1 MRSFNSS
8 EALTEDKWQHVAVT
22 VDASRG
28 ELVFYLNK
36 RRMDKIDIGETKML
50 SNTQDILIGKGGDNY
65 FGGYLDD
72 IRVYDRILSANDVD
86 KLYATSTD
94 SGLIAKYGFENYN
107 FNTGIVFDESSKGL
121 DAEIVNKT
129 ATRTDMLVSNIGE
142 TAVDGTAFKNEID
155 TYMRVG
161 SSDSIQGE
169 SINACTF
176 SAWVKL
182 PVTTGYQPII
192 TKNGVFEFG
201 VLDGRVNMRLGD
213 GNSMHTLPKI
223 TDPQHTL
230 QELQNSMT
238 DNDANVLSMRIESGS
253 ALETHVNTIS
263 NEFSQNSL
271 RYLSNIRARGITW
284 GLESKSMY
292 DLSGSYSFNRVDADS
307 STANK
312 FVVNGNNGE
321 SSASMIFV
329 DTNSAVE
336 VARWGAGT
344 ISEPYWFLRAGI
356 NNEWPSWMLGS
367 APLTTIVRFKLKNSS
382 EINNLGF
389 SIILGE
395 GEGDEGQGIQ
405 TYNNS
410 MHHNHHISAT
420 IEGTATAF
428 LVNAVVQNGVGGNT
442 RTVATQHTGNIN
454 TFYLTEWNYLLISHD
469 PTITKTRVYIN
480 ETLACEM
487 NTVTVFPEH
496 KRTKLRIG
504 PLAYN
509 GDKVINKGAVFDMF
523 EIIDR
528 PLDQEAVKDYIT
540 KRMMVHTLKHAIP
553 SSGAKG
559 IFEFEKNGSVKTNTV
574 QENGLSMSG
583 DANYTSD
590 AYNSGGA
597 LRMDSENG
605 IVSLDTS
612 NMESFDTF
620 TYGAWIK
627 ADTVE
632 GYQPLLVKNNIENN
646 FKLGIQDGHVRVQI
660 NNSAPPL
667 IVDMSAEIV
676 SNGVHLRASV
686 SDSTGGTAKAF
697 LIDKPYDPTNAQH
710 MKDLTDF
717 VNSYGNQLNTYVLQ
731 PDHTVMYIDTVITNY
746 RIGLT
751 EELAPADGLNNMYAV
766 IWAIDNNDRVSA
778 SVVATEVKAT
788 ATSGRKTSLVLYDNS
803 VYPVT
808 SYPSDDPDYTD
819 WYLVTNYFHGRNT
832 NRVDTPRGTI
842 ERGVSADGERGIGF
856 PSNPIPF
863 KDENGEYPALDA
875 SGEDYVA
882 KPDSLEMGGGWGHA
896 DNELFDA
903 LVTHLGGTRALSE
916 LWYRGRTD
924 SHNRVMDFTT
934 SWNLLTYSLRH
945 GFNVLDPFNTFPESM
960 YTLNEDHSTQLPAS
974 TNDFTGDRA
983 NDTAVYS
990 PFFGSSLFVYQGSSD
1005 QNRWVVDENTGNNG
1019 THFQTWVR
1027 GFKALEGRG
1036 MTPMLL
1042 SDNTADNKANAS
1054 VVGGVNG
1061 EPYTNILKDGSE
1073 VRHSSYY
1080 DATRKVSNLFSH
1092 SVADTNNN
1100 CYGQGDEWSAI
1111 YTFPKGTAKEV
1122 VSMTFYQE
1130 ITYHTKSI
1138 KIFYTDDME
1147 ADFDSESWIEVEKPS
1162 ATEHYYNTARAPLV
1176 IAFKPVVTKR
1186 VMITLGK
1193 WHASHTYFGLTE
1205 WKIHGFDLSPSNSKI
1220 GVISDTS
1227 DRNIQHN
1234 TAPVQ
1239 FVTQTKDGVTTP
1251 RTAYRIT
1258 DTDHPI
1264 YTLFMDRIARHR
1276 GASKAYNS
1284 NDSTIRAV
1292 LSNGDTIHYNCRYS
1306 YTHNAGWTVYDASNA
1321 FGEESMIDT
1330 VRRTNFNTAHPYNWT
1345 FPYID
1350 NGPRIGMMIYE
1361 FKNKVL
1367 HDVHG
1372 VRIRGIRG
1380 NTALDG
1386 VLRVFLLAD
1395 DLNGK
1400 MKFIE
1405 YGDGVVT
1412 FNKLHTDKYTEV
1424 RFDPPLPPS
1433 HTLMF
1438 EFVSTVNAADTG
1450 ISRLQIL
1457 GCPAPSTRKLS
1468 ATSATVR
1475 RSDDGDMQID
1485 LNYNYPHNELNLYMY
1500 GYSFP
1505 NNGPAAYLKATHTL
1519 PRGINRSTSVI
1530 AHGVVDP
1537 TGNTVSTKNINYATF
1552 YLVIEDPST
1561 GERRRFPPTEFR
1573 TTGTNAPFVN
1583 VSAKYSSLVGGV
1595 EVSSTTYSAYADI
1608 TTLYVSMFTQDVA
1621 DKTSATIAA
1630 FVKANASSDAVRTI
1644 SGVNPS
1650 YAVLQHTATLTKAF
1664 TDVNGAVVQANKDE
1678 VQSYCPVVV
1687 AIDAEGRTSVGF
1699 ASNSTVAY
1707 HQPINMAWSA
1717 GHNANGQLGYGYA
1730 DGGNRGL
1737 TVCTAFNTFIDDQK
1751 AKGSLVVDFVKGGS
1765 HAIFWVKTTDGLDE
1779 LYGLGYSDRGSLGV
1793 APRGIVTQVIRCD
1806 LPSDFLRQSK
1816 LSIEQITTHDMAT
1829 VLLLSDGK
1837 VYGFGRRYQDR
1848 GGFANGVLDATDAT
1862 VPEMTEFVVIN
1873 EFVASKKLTIRRVWG
1888 ASHATFFYCSDNKV
1902 YGVGYNNDGIF
1913 LNGNSTSHKHQTPAE
1928 LVRLNDV
1935 LANGY
1940 EDIVRVSEQNEAC
1953 AVLLRTTSGE
1963 EEWWGWGK
1971 SRHNTTLGW
1980 SGANDHYPHRLV
1992 NLEAKIATFA
2002 DPTQYTLSRGMNAWS
2017 GYCVIDIVGQK
2028 LWGIGYYGHCGLSDY
2043 SGYTNFYS
2051 WTGSNYNG
2059 AMFLNCRMDT
2069 WGFTLVSVEE
2079 YNSTK
2084 YPYVKK
2090 NGAMVSV
2097 ESSDVQDS
2105 VSNFSALFDPKIG
2118 LNVGLT
2124 IDGTETTGNTEYY
2137 VGAAAQRLSAT
2148 DVQLLLDNGD
2158 ATWMLSASVPN
2169 DETIQF
2175 DSLLIPLAYVSSSYK
2190 VDPRGLKSVHA
2201 FVYVKRGT
2209 QLAFETVSVELDTP
2223 SLEHVAVANAQF
2235 QAFGEKLRTTVVAD
2249 QRLQSGDPVT
2259 RFHVAAIK
2267 DDGSAAMSNSETI
2280 SVMQHLLKSDHVKT
2294 VQASA
2299 SYANGVRVGTA
2310 DLSHMLSATKP
2321 AIDAVALESVTERI
2335 TVSNNTYANNS
2346 KTSTTVAPAD
2356 LPFHYHAE
2364 YDKTTTNFNMWT
2376 LDNGDKVWTFTDGA
2390 KCFDG
2395 DINTD
2400 TAAMATMENT
2410 STGHNATVN
2419 GKEYTDIY
2427 TWWFYYEFAEETVV
2441 NALRVHNGAQDGAEF
2456 LREVAVWEPTKRYFR
2471 NLTQE
2476 VETPLSAETEMV
2488 PFEEVTCG
2496 PNKPLLIAFR
2506 RQGTTMKLRELEFVN
2521 VITPPLN
2528 SVPTLFTH
2536 LRINSVLSD
2545 AVSASSVTENSIGQ
2559 LTVNNMPIPTVVS
2572 GPSNSEDIMT
2582 LGTIFTAAASTTSVH
2597 FEYSRGLP
2605 SEGSVFISGSSKPSS
2620 WYGVQL
2626 EVSIDGVTWVPMLH
2640 VTNLSSSESRTVP
2653 FALLPSSIH
2662 LTSSNIAA
2670 SARVIAIA
2678 ETVGGRMLA
2687 AVPHVPPKVDNEG
2700 GDAVQIHS
2708 STIVPVVQ
2716 QIVRL
2721 YVKDGAV
2728 SFSAELAASAD
2739 AAFTQYV
2746 VAATSDMSMDVIAEL
2761 QNGGFASD
2769 QILASGT
2776 LLRDEQ
2782 LKLNDV
2788 PLPKV
2793 RDAAN
2798 NNVASSGAAS
2808 IRLVAVLTD
2817 VFGNVASTEDVMGPA
2832 YNAPWATFANFKIS
2846 SEIPLATDGIESVGE
2861 FGEVI
2866 SWIFNTVPSDDEEA
2880 QAMSYAR
2887 FVSDTYKSDEYR
2899 IEDPTGSLQFS
2910 TTSFTA
2916 EGYLDGDWV
2925 GGNKSSGM
2933 SLASAPFPL
2942 MNSAQDFTVFLHMN
2956 FVFKSAHGQWYFAI
2970 GDCFPS
2976 PFGQNALVLNT
2987 TTGLPLT
2994 WEYNPSNVGVSGVS
3008 MAAPGS
3014 WTSGVDQQHA
3024 VVYES
3029 ATSTF
3034 KFYYKLSDGASV
3046 SVITKQQDLFS
3057 SSDTFSF
3064 IINRELD
3071 LRNDHHWKKLLFFDS
3086 ALGDAQV
3093 RALFDNE
3100 STQTFGGRS
3109 SKLICNM
3116 DMHLST
3122 ETVDASIAS
3131 YKAILVDAVP
3141 SAFALPNGE
3150 LRWQS
3155 PYPSVA
3161 TPARALQGD
3170 FDALTVSALVQT
3182 VPSAEQ
3188 VVATQSDQF
3197 HLKVRADATVE
3208 MRYTRQLENGALE
3221 TNVLETTD
3229 AVTAGTRLTAT
3240 ASGARA
3246 GLYFDHE
3253 QVASVTHVSAAG
3265 GGSSSGVWHP
3275 NHTSYQIEKMMSAGY
3290 NNAGQMAQGHTS
3302 QTNFANA
3309 VRLDD
3314 FIAANPGIRIL
3325 DVKGGGHHTV
3335 FVTKMGSDP
3344 CKIYSIGNN
3353 GNLELG
3359 DGTSTNRQSVTEST
3373 TLNTYVTD
3381 NNTDIVQV
3389 ECGWNSTSVLLANGQ
3404 IIGVGNNSYNGMC
3417 DGTTNVATTTPRV
3430 ATQVDAHCEANKVK
3444 VKAIAY
3450 AGHNLIVYFDD
3461 NTVYSNYLNRNG
3473 IFGNGSTTNTAAN
3486 YLQFLPMQALNT
3498 KLADE
3503 GFTIEYMQGQYDSLL
3518 LKLKKTDGT
3527 FEWWGVGANYQG
3539 WLGLG
3544 HASVANT
3551 LQRAVRYEELFY
3563 TGYNGN
3569 QPITDYVMGH
3579 GGFYG
3584 GMVIVDKTNRKVWS
3598 WGYFDHMGQISNDR
3612 TTPADRTSQWVNS
3625 IGEANVFEYTTNIA
3639 YTGRGVL
3646 FGYMLEG
3653 NEAEIFNPKPS
3664 GGSGNISRIVLA
3676 PSTAPVQLTATT
3688 DILETRMYEGDVGDE
3703 GVVLLSRRVSPDL
3716 LSLVDTLHPDAA
3728 VPRTV
3733 DRGVVST
3740 VPLSFSNFFDTSN
3753 SNAKRPIANDTVY
3766 TAIVKVTDTAG
3777 TTSVATSAF
3786 SAEDPTI
3793 SLRALEIETVEA
3805 EYTEGGSGG
3814 GGSGVFASTEFTK
3827 GMSSGYNNEYQMGN
3841 GDTSQNNFRNTQR
3854 LDALLAA
3861 NPGMKAVRIQGGGHH
3876 TMLLVETAEGVLKL
3890 YGLGHNSHAEI
3901 GASNSSHQSSFIE
3914 STQFNQYAT
3923 DNNTAI
3929 KMIAVGWH
3937 FTSVLYEN
3945 GDIRS
3950 LGQGHVNQ
3958 LLNGNTTNPQTTIK
3972 EPTLITAHMT
3982 ATGVK
3987 PVSIFASSYNLI
3999 VHFDDNTF
4007 YTGGYNGNGILTN
4020 GNTTN
4025 QSYSQLYPITQLNAK
4040 MAEGYTLEM
4049 FQGRMSA
4056 WHVKLRNSSTGEF
4069 EWYGAGGNN
4078 SNHMMVSGAQTNMIR
4093 LTALENFMKG
4103 FAGDHVNGH
4112 GMDYGKMVVID
4123 KVERK
4128 VWSWGYYDHVGQIS
4142 NDKSAVPV
4150 DRTSQWVGAIGE
4162 ANVFNATQVSFNG
4175 HGVWFMYVEDGYTPQ
4190 TWFAGGSTGAGV
4202 KVSST
4207 VKGSPDAPSTLYTLL
4222 TTEQSVGADTIRAD
4236 VQSGSSSL
4244 PLFKVYVSPNE
4255 GSVTLD
4261 AVMRRVHTTDGT
4273 IVNIND
4279 VNAFYAHSY
4288 LAGPNESE
4296 AYKKADTQILMNG
4309 TTDANAPYVY
4319 IKNVRYDHNTE
4330 ELYAD
4335 AAVFSSQASIKE
4347 CKMIPFLTR
4356 NVGDIPAEAAGYTI
4370 SNATSLNGPSS
4381 GYLHINTNTGVRAT
4395 TEWTLP
4401 TTESFSYS
4409 GWFKVGRGL
4418 SGQSGYLFFRH
4429 TLGSYLISN
4438 PYNASNFTLRTYNG
4452 LYNSSTSP
4460 NIGLIDRSLNTD
4472 TWYHVARSYRTED
4485 GGATYTVAIY
4495 VNGVPMNFANNN
4507 TGTLQ
4512 QLIDTSNEDYNG
4524 SSGKYLMETN
4534 IDNNR
4539 FTRQTADTHVE
4550 MFLSNFAVWN
4560 AHALTP
4566 SEVAALYAE
4575 GFMGSASNTLLQSA
4589 DHLFPFNDNLLDKG
4603 PSQLVM
4609 NAVYR
4614 DDAGNVVDVP
4624 ETDGRMEFVKPDIT
4638 GANAPLTL
4646 TFSMKTSVILPKTLE
4661 VGLFYTLAST
4671 WDMYAFED
4679 NTEIYKIEN
4688 GAKTTLLTTL
4698 SRYQSYSTSA
4708 TVDEGIVSSSPL
4720 AYKYTTAEVK
4730 QTHHLHVRG
4739 KVFVSHTR
4747 GYTDQVIILT
4757 LHPNTTIKYQT
4768 DAEKAQV
4775 TEVIADAY
4783 TQFIFR
4789 ATSTSVSWP
4798 WTIESDQDV
4807 CVTNCDG
4814 NVSDSYVVY
4823 PASREIFG
4831 TVPGGAQ
4838 VYAWDSANPT
4848 TAPTSYSIQAQ
4859 ASWTTTATSK
4869 AMSAHGF
4876 TNPFSAQQAHTGGFT
4891 RCYLEESVPSTIY
4904 ISGIQYGDGD
4914 GGCASCYIP
4923 REYLSTKIL
4932 TSTSQYSTT
4941 LANVL
4946 CGIQFESGL
4955 PSTFDKSTV
4964 TYSTSGAGSVSNT
4977 ASTNFNAA
4985 NTQQDGVTLMHY
4997 NLGTNISNQLYE
5009 SSNTYM
5015 FVLVNHG
5022 DNEEVLLGNT
5032 PLLSNGAGGDPTPS
5046 PLVLGDTLT
5055 LRAFVTDAN
5064 DAVSFN
5070 DRFHTL
5076 VDYQT
5081 VVSAAFD
5088 SSGNVSVM
5096 IDNTTATKTTVIA
5109 SDKALPIDRVLNL
5122 MKLAPSAEEE
5132 GALAEAKSNSAV
5144 LSRCM
5149 LSDLSPNEAVSKPIS
5164 TFTDLV
5170 IYVLSSD
5177 ESLTKIL
5184 TENAAYEIQSIV
5196 MSDTKPALS
5205 SPTVVN
5211 ATSSDLRVKVDGLS
5225 TMFSSNAVP
5234 TTNVYSYDVSVLNM
5248 QYVLSSASETT
5259 PAPALEGALR
5269 FFVGDTVVFNMVD
5282 APNHPLYFTTALNS
5296 PMNGMG
5302 SAATVTNNGAVS
5314 GAISVEFLEAGTFY
5328 YQCGNHSQM
5337 YRTIEIVTSVDVS
5350 DNELY
5355 VFAMRLAP
5363 DVPLTR
5369 KRSVT
5374 VASGQYMVNNAPNAE
5389 IVMYIGD
5396 TLELNADVSGHPL
5409 WIKSVRSRGTSDAV
5423 EGVENNGSVS
5433 GTIRWQPTYHGEYYY
5448 NCQFHGSMSGVIHV
5462 LERVLRSNFT
5472 TNSLYTSVSNL
5483 LEHAPTHT
5491 NGVHADVLYKQ
5502 SVANSGERIEHVF
5515 SDLSFGS
5522 ALGDY
5527 NGYPIP
5533 IQAGDK
5539 LAIVCMGVQDSMTR
5553 VHYEYTTSPVYFD
5566 LSEFSP
5572 TSVTKSEFSVS
5583 DTLTEFTYTFGA
5595 NSTVI
5600 QFKNDLQFDTYYDF
5614 DIVPSGSGS
5623 GSSHPYM
5630 MSFSIFATQGECG
5643 GREADG
5649 VNTAETPKSG
5659 KYVGGNVIHYYNSTT
5674 GTLTVFGVN
5683 AGNNL
5688 SYNAEYMSTHYVRV
5702 IVSEDTFT
5710 VLLFD
5715 DEKRT
5720 SLKTYGNLTIPPSS
5734 RMDYSNTLNS
5744 QSPYN
5749 LAFGFREN
5757 GTTNFSGNKITIK
5770 NIKRHN

>member
-1 MRSFNSS
+1 
-8 EALTEDKWQHVAVT
+8 
-22 VDASRG
+22 
-28 ELVFYLNK
+28 
-36 RRMDKIDIGETKML
+36 
-50 SNTQDILIGKGGDNY
+50 
-65 FGGYLDD
+65 
-72 IRVYDRILSANDVD
+72 
-86 KLYATSTD
+86 
-94 SGLIAKYGFENYN
+94 
-107 FNTGIVFDESSKGL
+107 
-121 DAEIVNKT
+121 
-129 ATRTDMLVSNIGE
+129 
-142 TAVDGTAFKNEID
+142 
-155 TYMRVG
+155 
-161 SSDSIQGE
+161 
-169 SINACTF
+169 
-176 SAWVKL
+176 
-182 PVTTGYQPII
+182 
-192 TKNGVFEFG
+192 
-201 VLDGRVNMRLGD
+201 
-213 GNSMHTLPKI
+213 
-223 TDPQHTL
+223 
-230 QELQNSMT
+230 
-238 DNDANVLSMRIESGS
+238 
-253 ALETHVNTIS
+253 
-263 NEFSQNSL
+263 
-271 RYLSNIRARGITW
+271 
-284 GLESKSMY
+284 
-292 DLSGSYSFNRVDADS
+292 
-307 STANK
+307 
-312 FVVNGNNGE
+312 
-321 SSASMIFV
+321 
-329 DTNSAVE
+329 
-336 VARWGAGT
+336 
-344 ISEPYWFLRAGI
+344 
-356 NNEWPSWMLGS
+356 
-367 APLTTIVRFKLKNSS
+367 
-382 EINNLGF
+382 
-389 SIILGE
+389 
-395 GEGDEGQGIQ
+395 
-405 TYNNS
+405 
-410 MHHNHHISAT
+410 
-420 IEGTATAF
+420 
-428 LVNAVVQNGVGGNT
+428 
-442 RTVATQHTGNIN
+442 
-454 TFYLTEWNYLLISHD
+454 
-469 PTITKTRVYIN
+469 
-480 ETLACEM
+480 
-487 NTVTVFPEH
+487 
-496 KRTKLRIG
+496 
-504 PLAYN
+504 
-509 GDKVINKGAVFDMF
+509 
-523 EIIDR
+523 
-528 PLDQEAVKDYIT
+528 
-540 KRMMVHTLKHAIP
+540 
-553 SSGAKG
+553 
-559 IFEFEKNGSVKTNTV
+559 
-574 QENGLSMSG
+574 
-583 DANYTSD
+583 
-590 AYNSGGA
+590 
-597 LRMDSENG
+597 
-605 IVSLDTS
+605 
-612 NMESFDTF
+612 
-620 TYGAWIK
+620 
-627 ADTVE
+627 
-632 GYQPLLVKNNIENN
+632 
-646 FKLGIQDGHVRVQI
+646 
-660 NNSAPPL
+660 
-667 IVDMSAEIV
+667 
-676 SNGVHLRASV
+676 
-686 SDSTGGTAKAF
+686 
-697 LIDKPYDPTNAQH
+697 
-710 MKDLTDF
+710 
-717 VNSYGNQLNTYVLQ
+717 
-731 PDHTVMYIDTVITNY
+731 
-746 RIGLT
+746 
-751 EELAPADGLNNMYAV
+751 
-766 IWAIDNNDRVSA
+766 
-778 SVVATEVKAT
+778 
-788 ATSGRKTSLVLYDNS
+788 
-803 VYPVT
+803 
-808 SYPSDDPDYTD
+808 
-819 WYLVTNYFHGRNT
+819 
-832 NRVDTPRGTI
+832 
-842 ERGVSADGERGIGF
+842 
-856 PSNPIPF
+856 
-863 KDENGEYPALDA
+863 
-875 SGEDYVA
+875 
-882 KPDSLEMGGGWGHA
+882 
-896 DNELFDA
+896 
-903 LVTHLGGTRALSE
+903 
-916 LWYRGRTD
+916 
-924 SHNRVMDFTT
+924 
-934 SWNLLTYSLRH
+934 
-945 GFNVLDPFNTFPESM
+945 
-960 YTLNEDHSTQLPAS
+960 
-974 TNDFTGDRA
+974 
-983 NDTAVYS
+983 
-990 PFFGSSLFVYQGSSD
+990 
-1005 QNRWVVDENTGNNG
+1005 
-1019 THFQTWVR
+1019 
-1027 GFKALEGRG
+1027 
-1036 MTPMLL
+1036 
-1042 SDNTADNKANAS
+1042 
-1054 VVGGVNG
+1054 
-1061 EPYTNILKDGSE
+1061 
-1073 VRHSSYY
+1073 
-1080 DATRKVSNLFSH
+1080 
-1092 SVADTNNN
+1092 
-1100 CYGQGDEWSAI
+1100 
-1111 YTFPKGTAKEV
+1111 
-1122 VSMTFYQE
+1122 
-1130 ITYHTKSI
+1130 
-1138 KIFYTDDME
+1138 
-1147 ADFDSESWIEVEKPS
+1147 
-1162 ATEHYYNTARAPLV
+1162 
-1176 IAFKPVVTKR
+1176 
-1186 VMITLGK
+1186 
-1193 WHASHTYFGLTE
+1193 
-1205 WKIHGFDLSPSNSKI
+1205 
-1220 GVISDTS
+1220 
-1227 DRNIQHN
+1227 
-1234 TAPVQ
+1234 
-1239 FVTQTKDGVTTP
+1239 
-1251 RTAYRIT
+1251 
-1258 DTDHPI
+1258 
-1264 YTLFMDRIARHR
+1264 
-1276 GASKAYNS
+1276 
-1284 NDSTIRAV
+1284 
-1292 LSNGDTIHYNCRYS
+1292 
-1306 YTHNAGWTVYDASNA
+1306 
-1321 FGEESMIDT
+1321 
-1330 VRRTNFNTAHPYNWT
+1330 
-1345 FPYID
+1345 
-1350 NGPRIGMMIYE
+1350 
-1361 FKNKVL
+1361 
-1367 HDVHG
+1367 
-1372 VRIRGIRG
+1372 
-1380 NTALDG
+1380 
-1386 VLRVFLLAD
+1386 
-1395 DLNGK
+1395 
-1400 MKFIE
+1400 
-1405 YGDGVVT
+1405 
-1412 FNKLHTDKYTEV
+1412 
-1424 RFDPPLPPS
+1424 
-1433 HTLMF
+1433 
-1438 EFVSTVNAADTG
+1438 
-1450 ISRLQIL
+1450 
-1457 GCPAPSTRKLS
+1457 
-1468 ATSATVR
+1468 
-1475 RSDDGDMQID
+1475 
-1485 LNYNYPHNELNLYMY
+1485 
-1500 GYSFP
+1500 
-1505 NNGPAAYLKATHTL
+1505 
-1519 PRGINRSTSVI
+1519 
-1530 AHGVVDP
+1530 
-1537 TGNTVSTKNINYATF
+1537 
-1552 YLVIEDPST
+1552 
-1561 GERRRFPPTEFR
+1561 
-1573 TTGTNAPFVN
+1573 
-1583 VSAKYSSLVGGV
+1583 
-1595 EVSSTTYSAYADI
+1595 
-1608 TTLYVSMFTQDVA
+1608 
-1621 DKTSATIAA
+1621 
-1630 FVKANASSDAVRTI
+1630 
-1644 SGVNPS
+1644 
-1650 YAVLQHTATLTKAF
+1650 
-1664 TDVNGAVVQANKDE
+1664 
-1678 VQSYCPVVV
+1678 
-1687 AIDAEGRTSVGF
+1687 
-1699 ASNSTVAY
+1699 
-1707 HQPINMAWSA
+1707 
-1717 GHNANGQLGYGYA
+1717 
-1730 DGGNRGL
+1730 
-1737 TVCTAFNTFIDDQK
+1737 
-1751 AKGSLVVDFVKGGS
+1751 
-1765 HAIFWVKTTDGLDE
+1765 
-1779 LYGLGYSDRGSLGV
+1779 
-1793 APRGIVTQVIRCD
+1793 
-1806 LPSDFLRQSK
+1806 
-1816 LSIEQITTHDMAT
+1816 
-1829 VLLLSDGK
+1829 

-1848 GGFANGVLDATDAT
+1848 GGFANGVLDATDAS

-1940 EDIVRVSEQNEAC
+1940 EDIVRVSEQSEAC

-2043 SGYTNFYS
+2043 TGYTNFYS

-2090 NGAMVSV
+2090 SGASVSV

-2105 VSNFSALFDPKIG
+2105 VSNFTALFDPKIG
-2118 LNVGLT
+2118 LNVSLT
-2124 IDGTETTGNTEYY
+2124 IDGTQTTGNTEYY
-2137 VGAAAQRLSAT
+2137 VGASAQRLSAT

-2158 ATWMLSASVPN
+2158 TAWMLSASVPN

-2223 SLEHVAVANAQF
+2223 SLEHVSVANAQF
-2235 QAFGEKLRTTVVAD
+2235 LAFGEKLRTTVVAD
-2249 QRLQSGDPVT
+2249 QRLQGGDPVA

-2267 DDGSAAMSNSETI
+2267 DDGAAAMSSSETV
-2280 SVMQHLLKSDHVKT
+2280 SVMRHLLKSEHAKT

-2299 SYANGVRVGTA
+2299 SHWNGVRVGTA
-2310 DLSHMLSATKP
+2310 DLSHMFAASKP
-2321 AIDAVALESVTERI
+2321 AVDAVALESVTARV

-2346 KTSTTVAPAD
+2346 KTSTAVAPDD

-2364 YDKTTTNFNMWT
+2364 YDKTTTNFNVWT
-2376 LDNGDKVWTFTDGA
+2376 LDNGDKVWTLTDGA

-2395 DINTD
+2395 DTNTD

-2410 STGHNATVN
+2410 STGHNAMVN
-2419 GKEYTDIY
+2419 GEEYTDIY
-2427 TWWFYYEFAEETVV
+2427 TWWFYYEFSNETVV
-2441 NALRVHNGAQDGAEF
+2441 NALRVHNGAVDGAEF

-2471 NLTQE
+2471 NLTKE
-2476 VETPLSAETEMV
+2476 VETPLSSATELLA
-2488 PFEEVTCG
+2488 FDEVTCG
-2496 PNKPLLIAFR
+2496 PQKPLLVAFR

-2521 VITPPLN
+2521 VTTPPLS
-2528 SVPTLFTH
+2528 SVSTQFTH
-2536 LRINSVLSD
+2536 LRVTSVLSD

-2559 LTVNNMPIPTVVS
+2559 LMVNNMPAPTVVS
-2572 GPSNSEDIMT
+2572 GPSNADDIMA
-2582 LGTIFTAAASTTSVH
+2582 LGTKFVDSAATTAVH

-2605 SEGSVFISGSSKPSS
+2605 SEGSVTIAGASIASS
-2620 WYGVQL
+2620 WYGAQL
-2626 EVSIDGVTWVPMLH
+2626 EVSIDGVSWVPMLN
-2640 VTNLSSSESRTVP
+2640 VTNLTSSESRTVP
-2653 FALLPSSIH
+2653 FALLPNSID
-2662 LTSSNIAA
+2662 LTSSSIAA

-2687 AVPHVPPKVDNEG
+2687 AVPHVPPKADDESA
-2700 GDAVQIHS
+2700 DALQIHS
-2708 STIVPVVQ
+2708 STIAPVVQ

-2721 YVKDGAV
+2721 SLKDGAV

-2739 AAFTQYV
+2739 AAFTQYAI
-2746 VAATSDMSMDVIAEL
+2746 AATSDLSMDAVAEL

-2769 QILASGT
+2769 QIVASGT
-2776 LLRDEQ
+2776 LLRGEQ
-2782 LKLNDV
+2782 LKLSDV

-2798 NNVASSGAAS
+2798 KNAASSGAAT

-2817 VFGNVASTEDVMGPA
+2817 SFGNVVSAEDVMGPA
-2832 YNAPWATFANFKIS
+2832 YNAPWATFDNFKIS
-2846 SEIPLATDGIESVGE
+2846 SEIPVATDEIELVGE

-2880 QAMSYAR
+2880 KAMSHAR
-2887 FVSDTYKSDEYR
+2887 FVSEHYKSDEYR
-2899 IEDPTGSLQFS
+2899 IVDPSNTLQLG
-2910 TTSFTA
+2910 TTSFTS

-2925 GGNKSSGM
+2925 GSNRSSGM
-2933 SLASAPFPL
+2933 SLANAPFPL

-2956 FVFKSAHGQWYFAI
+2956 FVFKSSHGQWYFAI
-2970 GDCFPS
+2970 GDCFPTQ
-2976 PFGQNALVLNT
+2976 FGQNALVLNT

-3034 KFYYKLSDGASV
+3034 KFYFKLSDEASV

-3057 SSDTFSF
+3057 SSDAFSF
-3064 IINRELD
+3064 ILNRELD

-3093 RALFDNE
+3093 RGLFDNE
-3100 STQTFGGRS
+3100 SAQSFGGGS
-3109 SKLICNM
+3109 SSLLCNM
-3116 DMHLST
+3116 DMRLST
-3122 ETVDASIAS
+3122 ETAGVSIAS

-3141 SAFALPNGE
+3141 AAFALPDGE

-3208 MRYTRQLENGALE
+3208 MRYTRQLESGALE

-3229 AVTAGTRLTAT
+3229 AVAAGARLTAT

-3253 QVASVTHVSAAG
+3253 QVASVTHVAAAG
-3265 GGSSSGVWHP
+3265 GGASGGVWHP
-3275 NHTSYQIEKMMSAGY
+3275 NQTSYQIEKMMSSGY
-3290 NNAGQMAQGHTS
+3290 NNGGQMAVGHAS
-3302 QTNFANA
+3302 QTTFANA

-3314 FIAANPGIRIL
+3314 LLTANPGMRIL

-3335 FVTKMGSDP
+3335 FVTKIGSDP
-3344 CKIYSIGNN
+3344 CKIYAVGSN

-3359 DGTSTNRQSVTEST
+3359 DGTSTNRYHLVEST

-3389 ECGWNSTSVLLANGQ
+3389 ECGWNATVALLANGQ
-3404 IIGVGNNSYNGMC
+3404 IIGVGTNSKNGMC
-3417 DGTTNVATTTPRV
+3417 DGTTTMANTTPRV

-3444 VKAIAY
+3444 VQAIAY
-3450 AGHNLIVYFDD
+3450 AGYNMIVYFDD
-3461 NTVYSNYLNRNG
+3461 NTVYSNYYNSNG
-3473 IFGNGSTTNTAAN
+3473 IFGNGSTTSTAAN

-3518 LKLKKTDGT
+3518 LKLKKKDGT
-3527 FEWWGVGANYQG
+3527 FEWWGAGANYQG

-3551 LQRAVRYEELFY
+3551 LQRGVRYEELFY
-3563 TGYNGN
+3563 TGYSGN

-3598 WGYFDHMGQISNDR
+3598 WGYFDHMAQISNDR
-3612 TTPADRTSQWVNS
+3612 TTPYDRTSQWVNA

-3653 NEAEIFNPKPS
+3653 NRAEVFNPKPL
-3664 GGSGNISRIVLA
+3664 GGAGSISRIVLA
-3676 PSTAPVQLTATT
+3676 PSTAPVQLTATA
-3688 DILETRMYEGDVGDE
+3688 DILETRMYEGDVGEE

-3716 LSLVDTLHPDAA
+3716 LSLVDTLHPDAP
-3728 VPRTV
+3728 VPQTV
-3733 DRGVVST
+3733 ERGVVST
-3740 VPLSFSNFFDTSN
+3740 VPLAFSTFFATEN

-3814 GGSGVFASTEFTK
+3814 GAGLFTSTEFTK
-3827 GMSSGYNNEYQMGN
+3827 GMSSGYNNEWQMGN
-3841 GDTSQNNFRNTQR
+3841 GDQSQNNFRNTQR
-3854 LDALLAA
+3854 LDALLDA
-3861 NPGMKAVRIQGGGHH
+3861 NPGMKAVRVQGGGHH

-3890 YGLGHNSHAEI
+3890 YGIGHNTHAEI
-3901 GASNSSHQSSFIE
+3901 GASNASHQSSFIE

-3929 KMIAVGWH
+3929 KMVAVGWH

-3958 LLNGNTTNPQTTIK
+3958 LLNGNTANPQTTLK

-3982 ATGVK
+3982 STGVK
-3987 PVSIFASSYNLI
+3987 PVAIFAISYSLV

-4007 YTGGYNGNGILTN
+4007 YTGGHNSNGVLTN

-4049 FQGRMSA
+4049 FETRMNS

-4069 EWYGAGGNN
+4069 EWYGVGNNN
-4078 SNHMMVSGAQTNMIR
+4078 SNHMMVSGAQTNMVR
-4093 LTALENFMKG
+4093 LTALENFMNG
-4103 FAGDHVNGH
+4103 FTGDHVNGH

-4123 KVERK
+4123 KVARK

-4162 ANVFNATQVSFNG
+4162 ANVFNATQVAFNG

-4190 TWFAGGSTGAGV
+4190 TWFAGAGTGAGV

-4222 TTEQSVGADTIRAD
+4222 TTDQSVGADTIRAD
-4236 VQSGSSSL
+4236 VRSGSASL

-4255 GSVTLD
+4255 GSVTMD
-4261 AVMRRVHTTDGT
+4261 AVMRRVHTTDGAV
-4273 IVNIND
+4273 VNIND

-4288 LAGPNESE
+4288 LAGPNDSE

-4309 TTDANAPYVY
+4309 TTDASAPYVY
-4319 IKNVRYDHNTE
+4319 IRNVRYDHDTE

-4335 AAVFSSQASIKE
+4335 ASVFSSQASIKE

-4356 NVGDIPAEAAGYTI
+4356 NAGDIPADAVGYAI

-4381 GYLHINTNTGVRAT
+4381 GYLHIDTNTGVRAT

-4418 SGQSGYLFFRH
+4418 SGQNGYLFFRH
-4429 TLGSYLISN
+4429 TLGSYIISN
-4438 PYNASNFTLRTYNG
+4438 PYNTGSFILRTYNG
-4452 LYNSSTSP
+4452 LNNSATSP

-4472 TWYHVARSYRTED
+4472 TWYHIVRSYKTED
-4485 GGATYTVAIY
+4485 GGSTYTVAIY

-4512 QLIDTSNEDYNG
+4512 QLIDSSNEPHNG

-4539 FTRQTADTHVE
+4539 FTQQTADTHVE

-4560 AHALTP
+4560 TRALTP
-4566 SEVAALYAE
+4566 TEVATLYAE
-4575 GFMGSASNTLLQSA
+4575 GFMGSASNAVLQSA
-4589 DHLFPFNDNLLDKG
+4589 DHLFPFNEDLLDKG
-4603 PSQLVM
+4603 PSQLAM

-4614 DDAGNVVDVP
+4614 DAAGDVVNAP
-4624 ETDGRMEFVKPDIT
+4624 ETDGRMEFVKPAVT
-4638 GANAPLTL
+4638 AANAPFTI
-4646 TFSMKTSVILPKTLE
+4646 TFAMKSSVILPKTLE
-4661 VGLFYTLAST
+4661 VGLFYSANNGPWST
-4671 WDMYAFED
+4671 WDVYAFED
-4679 NTEIYKIEN
+4679 NTEIYNIEN
-4688 GAKTTLLTTL
+4688 GAKTTLRTTL
-4698 SRYQSYSTSA
+4698 SRYQSYSMST
-4708 TVDEGIVSSSPL
+4708 TVNEGIVSSSPL
-4720 AYKYTTAEVK
+4720 AYKYPSNETK
-4730 QTHHLHVRG
+4730 QMHHLHVRG

-4747 GYTDQVIILT
+4747 GYTDQVIIMT

-4768 DAEKAQV
+4768 DTQKAQV

-4783 TQFIFR
+4783 TQFIFS

-4798 WTIESDQDV
+4798 WTIEADQDV
-4807 CVTNCDG
+4807 CVTNGDG
-4814 NVSDSYVVY
+4814 NFSDVYVVF

-4831 TVPGGAQ
+4831 TVPGAAQ

-4848 TAPTSYSIQAQ
+4848 TAPTSHAIQAQ

-4869 AMSAHGF
+4869 TMNAHGF
-4876 TNPFSAQQAHTGGFT
+4876 TNPFSAHQAHTGGFT

-4914 GGCASCYIP
+4914 GGCVSCYIP

-4932 TSTSQYSTT
+4932 TSTSQASTT
-4941 LANVL
+4941 LGNVL
-4946 CGIQFESGL
+4946 CGVQFESGL

-4964 TYSTSGAGSVSNT
+4964 SYSTSGAGSVSST

-5015 FVLVNHG
+5015 FVLVNHA

-5070 DRFHTL
+5070 DRYHTM

-5081 VVSAAFD
+5081 VVSATLD
-5088 SSGNVSVM
+5088 SSGDVSVL
-5096 IDNTTATKTTVIA
+5096 IENTTATKTTVIA
-5109 SDKALPIDRVLNL
+5109 SDKPLPMDRVLNL

-5132 GALAEAKSNSAV
+5132 GALVEAKSGSAI
-5144 LSRCM
+5144 LTRCM
-5149 LSDLSPNEAVSKPIS
+5149 LSDLSPGEAISKPIS
-5164 TFTDLV
+5164 TFTDFV

-5196 MSDTKPALS
+5196 MSAATPALS
-5205 SPTVVN
+5205 APDVVN
-5211 ATSSDLRVKVDGLS
+5211 ATSGDLRVKIGGVS
-5225 TMFSSNAVP
+5225 TMFSSNPVP
-5234 TTNVYSYDVSVLNM
+5234 TTNVYSYDVSVANM

-5259 PAPALEGALR
+5259 RAPSLEGPLR
-5269 FFVGDTVVFNMVD
+5269 FFVGDGVIFNLVD
-5282 APNHPLYFTTALNS
+5282 TPNHPLYFTTDLNA

-5302 SAATVTNNGAVS
+5302 SAAAVTNNGAVS
-5314 GAISVEFLEAGTFY
+5314 GSIAVEFLEAGTFY
-5328 YQCGNHSQM
+5328 YQCSNHSQM
-5337 YRTIEIVTSVDVS
+5337 YRTIEVVTSVDVS

-5409 WIKSVRSRGTSDAV
+5409 WIKSVGSIGTSDTV
-5423 EGVENNGSVS
+5423 DEVENNGAVS
-5433 GTIRWQPTYHGEYYY
+5433 GIVRWKPTYHGVYYY
-5448 NCQFHGSMSGVIHV
+5448 NCQFHGSMRGVIRV

-5472 TNSLYTSVSNL
+5472 TDALYVSALKL

-5491 NGVHADVLYKQ
+5491 NSVHADVLYKQ
-5502 SVANSGERIEHVF
+5502 AVVDSGERIEHVF

-5533 IQAGDK
+5533 IQSGDK
-5539 LAIVCMGVQDSMTR
+5539 LAIVCMGVQDAGARIQYS
-5553 VHYEYTTSPVYFD
+5553 YATSPVYFD

-5572 TSVTKSEFSVS
+5572 TTVTKSEFSVS
-5583 DTLTEFTYTFGA
+5583 ETMTEFTYTFGA

-5600 QFKNDLQFDTYYDF
+5600 QFQNDLQFDTYYDF

-5630 MSFSIFATQGECG
+5630 MSFSIFATQGDCG

-5659 KYVGGNVIHYYNSTT
+5659 KYVGGNAIHYYHTTT

-5688 SYNAEYMSTHYVRV
+5688 TYDAEYMSLHHVRV
-5702 IVSEDTFT
+5702 IASEDTFT
-5710 VLLFD
+5710 VLLFE

-5720 SLKTYGNLTIPPSS
+5720 TLKQFGNLSIPPSS
-5734 RMDYSNTLNS
+5734 RKDYSNTLNS
-5744 QSPYN
+5744 QSPYR

-5757 GTTNFSGNKITIK
+5757 GTTNFSGNKISIR
-5770 NIKRHN
+5770 NLRRHN